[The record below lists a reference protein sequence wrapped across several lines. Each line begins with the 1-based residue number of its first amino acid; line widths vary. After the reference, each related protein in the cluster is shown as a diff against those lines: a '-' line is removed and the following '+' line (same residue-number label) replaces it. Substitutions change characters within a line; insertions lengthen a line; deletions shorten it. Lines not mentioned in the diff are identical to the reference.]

1 MNQELEEFQKAAVNI
16 WLKLLSNLNKLV
28 LVAGAGI
35 VAFDQTNHAMV
46 QAAFSSLSPAKQT
59 LVMIAF
65 SSLVQ
70 GCIMMARKADK

>member
-1 MNQELEEFQKAAVNI
+1 MNPELEEIGKVATNI
-16 WLKLLSNLNKLV
+16 WLKILSNINKLV

-46 QAAFSSLSPAKQT
+46 QAAFAELSPAKQ
-59 LVMIAF
+59 MIAMIVF

-70 GCIMMARKADK
+70 GCIQMANKAAK